1 MVIDAALSVNSN
13 QNEDFGDFDGE
24 YGVPSSPSELLR
36 LQSLPSE
43 RVGEIIDLIND
54 RDFKPDELLS
64 LAVRLC
70 RSLEAYHDSMV
81 VHHIEND
88 DTDRESL
95 TAWARDAERLGQS
108 GDLLEQVRL

>member
-1 MVIDAALSVNSN
+1 MNSN
-13 QNEDFGDFDGE
+13 QNADSCNFDGE
-24 YGVPSSPSELLR
+24 HECEVPSSPSELLR

-43 RVGEIIDLIND
+43 KVSEIIDLIND
-54 RDFKPDELLS
+54 RDFKPDDLLS

-81 VHHIEND
+81 EYHIENN